1 MRTYILFFAIAGA
14 ALFQTA
20 CKKAS
25 IKTTHGYDFTNFTNL
40 EGVKAQPGEA
50 VLVSIA
56 TYVGDSLMGS
66 TYKTGGPREIQ
77 IPELDKM
84 PPKVPP
90 IFDALLLMA
99 KGDSASVIQEL
110 DSMMIKS
117 LPPALKKEKQL
128 RFLIKLV
135 NITSKSEQEEKEKAA
150 IAQSAAVETSLQATL
165 AAYKAKT
172 LGDRL
177 KKTASGL
184 EYVVEEQ
191 GTGAAI
197 TEGEMLSTDYIGV
210 LLADGKKFD
219 ASYDRGEPLKFT
231 VGQMI
236 PGFNEGVMLLNHG
249 GKATFFIP
257 WKIGYGAEGHPSGV
271 IGPKADLVFYVDVK

>member
-165 AAYKAKT
+165 AESPSDQY
-172 LGDRL
+172 DF
-177 KKTASGL
+177 
-184 EYVVEEQ
+184 
-191 GTGAAI
+191 
-197 TEGEMLSTDYIGV
+197 DYDQIV
-210 LLADGKKFD
+210 
-219 ASYDRGEPLKFT
+219 SYG
-231 VGQMI
+231 
-236 PGFNEGVMLLNHG
+236 
-249 GKATFFIP
+249 
-257 WKIGYGAEGHPSGV
+257 
-271 IGPKADLVFYVDVK
+271 